1 MDKTYGAAGTARLIR
16 SKMASSLSSS
26 AQSERDRLFRCSS
39 EVGTP
44 GSGGLSR
51 VDMVLPQ
58 AFANVGA
65 EGCAARSRTEPG
77 GEETCDRVWL
87 EYGRT

>member
-16 SKMASSLSSS
+16 SKMTSSLSSS

-58 AFANVGA
+58 SLANTEAGS
-65 EGCAARSRTEPG
+65 CTARSGMEPS
-77 GEETCDRVWL
+77 GEETCDGVWL